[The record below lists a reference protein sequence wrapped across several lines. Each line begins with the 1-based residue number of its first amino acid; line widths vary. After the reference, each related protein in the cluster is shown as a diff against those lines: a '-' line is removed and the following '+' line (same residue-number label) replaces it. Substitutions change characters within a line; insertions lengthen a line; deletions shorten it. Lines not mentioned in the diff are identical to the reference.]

1 MVPVFG
7 SVPGMSGCSWY
18 LGSTRLSRSV
28 SQTGQH
34 RSNSMFGSGLV
45 RGSHRNFVDV
55 IRKHFISFVRIIAL
69 VRSLGFPIK
78 EFSNATNMVRSCR
91 GKEKETA
98 PPEDVAVSSK
108 RARRGTG
115 VEIRE
120 TAMDDYV
127 QPPRGHGDVP
137 YRPTWRDGPLHK

>member
-7 SVPGMSGCSWY
+7 SVPGVSGCSWY
-18 LGSTRLSRSV
+18 LGLTRLSRSV

-78 EFSNATNMVRSCR
+78 EFSNATNDNRPRSFSWIPNQGILKRNQSSC
-91 GKEKETA
+91 
-98 PPEDVAVSSK
+98 EDGIHFSQLRVSMSFS
-108 RARRGTG
+108 
-115 VEIRE
+115 
-120 TAMDDYV
+120 
-127 QPPRGHGDVP
+127 P
-137 YRPTWRDGPLHK
+137 